1 MNKNILSIGVGE
13 MGMSPI
19 EAEKL
24 TEEEIAIAYEGF
36 LKNKINNANLLLLV
50 LKKYK
55 ENNYTPICN
64 SPSIKNI
71 TPEERNEVLN
81 ILNGR

>member
-55 ENNYTPICN
+55 ETKMNINKN
-64 SPSIKNI
+64 S
-71 TPEERNEVLN
+71 
-81 ILNGR
+81 